1 MSHSKSLLFSQK
13 LSKVAAPDPFTATS
27 SSVKDGSRKIGD
39 NKLIGRPSVGGS
51 SSSKNRYQVRV
62 ITLVVLSAY

>member
-1 MSHSKSLLFSQK
+1 MSAKVHECPLTAEQK

-27 SSVKDGSRKIGD
+27 SSVKDGSRKIGE

-51 SSSKNRYQVRV
+51 GSGSGSKNRYQVR
-62 ITLVVLSAY
+62 AER